1 MLSFQIRVE
10 ELVELGV
17 ELRLESSVIG
27 SGNGFD
33 EANKATI
40 SVDLPL
46 AQYSSN
52 PVFYI
57 SVETVDGTV
66 HDITRTVNPLPMRTV
81 QVEFK
86 DSLVVGEEAEFEWRL
101 EGIYLNQM
109 DNIQKIDVVLYSL
122 TNNLVHQEQY
132 FGNATS
138 GRELVL
144 LPESINPGTYNVVI
158 RFSFAD
164 GTDYSHIETAQ
175 VLAEPEGINV
185 LGITI
190 PPLMMGLDTLLVIG
204 LLIHAVLLQRR
215 MKSSD
220 EDEVVMFPQLMMFE
234 DEYTMPLLDD
244 LDGQQV
250 DANHLDELERN
261 DWTNANSEVGS
272 SEVSN
277 PDREGSGR
285 FWSRNSVDDWDSWI
299 DS

>member
-1 MLSFQIRVE
+1 MSWE
-10 ELVELGV
+10 W

-109 DNIQKIDVVLYSL
+109 DNIQKIDLL
-122 TNNLVHQEQY
+122 TDKQLGSSRTVFRKRHEWKRI
-132 FGNATS
+132 GS
-138 GRELVL
+138 
-144 LPESINPGTYNVVI
+144 P
-158 RFSFAD
+158 
-164 GTDYSHIETAQ
+164 
-175 VLAEPEGINV
+175 GINQPWHIQC
-185 LGITI
+185 G
-190 PPLMMGLDTLLVIG
+190 
-204 LLIHAVLLQRR
+204 
-215 MKSSD
+215 
-220 EDEVVMFPQLMMFE
+220 
-234 DEYTMPLLDD
+234 
-244 LDGQQV
+244 
-250 DANHLDELERN
+250 
-261 DWTNANSEVGS
+261 
-272 SEVSN
+272 
-277 PDREGSGR
+277 
-285 FWSRNSVDDWDSWI
+285 DSLFICRWNRLFTH
-299 DS
+299 